1 MPVSELG
8 TSKYDWTPEVITHY
22 RQCALDS
29 LAPLEGLNDLADKIG
44 LNKYIHLKEFEK
56 SFNAYRGAT
65 FGLQPTLKQSN
76 HFLDHNQNL

>member
-1 MPVSELG
+1 MDSG
-8 TSKYDWTPEVITHY
+8 SCAHY

-29 LAPLEGLNDLADKIG
+29 LAPLEGLNDLADKIEFEQV
-44 LNKYIHLKEFEK
+44 YTPKEFEK

-76 HFLDHNQNL
+76 HFEYNQNL